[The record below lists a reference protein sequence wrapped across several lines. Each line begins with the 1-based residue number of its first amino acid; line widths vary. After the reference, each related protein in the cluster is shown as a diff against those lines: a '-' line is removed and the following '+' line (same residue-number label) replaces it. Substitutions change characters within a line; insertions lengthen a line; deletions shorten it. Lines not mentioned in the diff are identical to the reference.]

1 MKKSFAIFII
11 VSLMLGSF
19 LSVHPDKNG
28 RMSYNSY
35 SLEKEILYLLREEQ
49 FELLGNEGSVLDSN
63 KIIYDVNN
71 KEYTLS
77 NVIKEGGRIIIRYS
91 ELNCNVC
98 IDSLFSCIDN
108 HLNKKEKQ
116 QIHILASYHNRNDLL
131 IFKRI
136 NNLSYPIYR
145 TDSLGISLENLNEPF
160 IFVLNKDYSI
170 SHLFIP
176 HKERPQDTRR
186 YLNIVLS
193 YIETMHL

>member
-71 KEYTLS
+71 KEY
-77 NVIKEGGRIIIRYS
+77 RIIILPPSFITLLKVYS
-91 ELNCNVC
+91 
-98 IDSLFSCIDN
+98 
-108 HLNKKEKQ
+108 
-116 QIHILASYHNRNDLL
+116 LL
-131 IFKRI
+131 
-136 NNLSYPIYR
+136 LTS
-145 TDSLGISLENLNEPF
+145 
-160 IFVLNKDYSI
+160 
-170 SHLFIP
+170 
-176 HKERPQDTRR
+176 
-186 YLNIVLS
+186 
-193 YIETMHL
+193 

>member
-49 FELLGNEGSVLDSN
+49 FELLGNEGSVLYW
-63 KIIYDVNN
+63 IPIR
-71 KEYTLS
+71 LF
-77 NVIKEGGRIIIRYS
+77 IIRYS

-145 TDSLGISLENLNEPF
+145 IDSLGISLENLNEPF

>member
-71 KEYTLS
+71 TGCAWDCS
-77 NVIKEGGRIIIRYS
+77 RSRIIIRYS

-145 TDSLGISLENLNEPF
+145 IDSLGISLENLNEPF